1 MKIEGTVVEIGDLD
15 GFATPTPGIRI
26 EVGEQI
32 VEISGLTREQIK
44 AMPPVMFRKVTL
56 TLELAT

>member
-1 MKIEGTVVEIGDLD
+1 MRIEGTVVEMGDLE
-15 GFATPTPGIRI
+15 GFDTPTPGLRI

-44 AMPPVMFRKVTL
+44 AMPPVMFRKVAL
-56 TLELAT
+56 TLDAT